1 MQGPNTEA
9 KNKQKYETGITWRN
23 QETKSQKHKHRET
36 RELNRTGN

>member
-23 QETKSQKHKHRET
+23 QETKKNINTGNEGT
-36 RELNRTGN
+36 ELNRTGN